1 LKALIITYYW
11 PPAGGSGVQRWL
23 YFVKYLHHFGIEPIV
38 FTVANPSYP
47 ILDTKLET
55 NIPKGTKILH
65 QKIWEPNNFL
75 GKKNKKTGAGFL
87 QQKPSGFQ
95 KLTQYIRANYF
106 IPDAR
111 KFWIK
116 PSVRTLKKYL
126 EKNPVDW
133 IITTGPPHS
142 VHLIGLDLSQKTNTK
157 WLADFR
163 DPWTEIDYFHQLPL
177 TKKSLQKHQTL
188 ENNVLSRATIV
199 SVVGK
204 SMREKYLATNPNC
217 HVITNGFDD
226 DDDDS
231 QESVSL
237 DSLFSLTHIG
247 MLNADRN
254 PILFWKTIR
263 LILDENLEFEKYLKI
278 NLIGKIADEVKI
290 SIREY
295 NLEKYISYTNYIPH
309 DSILKHQKKS
319 QVLLLFIN
327 QVPSAKSIITG
338 KVFEYIQ
345 AKRPILALAPIDGD
359 LATILSESQSGKVV
373 AFDDQSLLK
382 KVLLSYFQSYKENSL
397 QVKSKNTYIYH
408 RKNLTAQLA
417 ELLKNN

>member
-1 LKALIITYYW
+1 MKVLIITYYW

-23 YFVKYLHHFGIEPIV
+23 YFVKYLHLFEIEPVV

-47 ILDTKLET
+47 ILDANLET
-55 NIPKGTKILH
+55 HIPKNTRILR

-87 QQKPSGFQ
+87 QQQPSSFQ
-95 KLTQYIRANYF
+95 KLAQYIRANYF

-111 KFWIK
+111 KFWIR
-116 PSVRTLKKYL
+116 PSVRTLQKYL
-126 EKNPVDW
+126 DKNPVDW

-142 VHLIGLDLSQKTNTK
+142 THLIGLHLSQKTSTK

-177 TKKSLQKHQTL
+177 TKKSIQKHQEL
-188 ENNVLSRATIV
+188 EKAVLSKANLVT
-199 SVVGK
+199 VVGK
-204 SMREKYLATNPNC
+204 SMREKYIGINSNC

-226 DDDDS
+226 DTNKE
-231 QESVSL
+231 QVEL

-254 PILFWKTIR
+254 PVLFWKTIR
-263 LILDENLEFEKYLKI
+263 QILDNNIEFEKHLKI
-278 NLIGKIADEVKI
+278 NLIGKIADEVKT
-290 SIREY
+290 SIREF

-345 AKRPILALAPIDGD
+345 AKRPILALAPVDGD
-359 LATILSESQSGKVV
+359 LATILNDSESGKVV
-373 AFDDQSLLK
+373 GFDDEIDLK
-382 KVLLSYFQSYKENSL
+382 NTILNYFQLYLDKKL
-397 QVKSKNTYIYH
+397 KIKSKNTTIYH